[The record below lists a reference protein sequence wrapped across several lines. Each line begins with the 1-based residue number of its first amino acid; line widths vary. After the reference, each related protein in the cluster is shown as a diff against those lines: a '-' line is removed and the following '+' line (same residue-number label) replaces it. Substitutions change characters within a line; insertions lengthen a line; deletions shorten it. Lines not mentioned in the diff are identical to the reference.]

1 MRVCIVTDAFLPSV
15 GGIENHILHLGTIL
29 RRMGHDVIVVTHAV
43 PNHITMP
50 EQVELAIPVHRLP
63 GALLVFR
70 DHDIA
75 LDPRM
80 FPAFSPVLD
89 EFKPD
94 IVHGQSEGS
103 LLVYGTLA
111 LARRRRIPTVIT
123 RHSIIGAK
131 PGFIRPALH
140 LAARLFSVAADGL
153 IAVSRACALEAD
165 GFRGPMKVIPNGV
178 DITTFYPNPARRA
191 QTRQELGCGQ
201 DDVVVGFVGRLHTTK
216 GIPLLFSMFDRLA
229 RAHDHVQLL
238 VVGPGP
244 LRQWA
249 EVQAAG
255 NRTRIRVLG
264 AQPYDQVARLLNAM
278 DVFALPSRSEGFGI
292 SVLEAM
298 ACGVP
303 SVAFNRWGLK
313 ELVENGRTGL
323 LADSPDDFYL
333 RLESLCTDARLRRE
347 IGEAASRRASGV
359 FCWERVA
366 AETVAFYRELVAR
379 PSSE

>member
-1 MRVCIVTDAFLPSV
+1 MKICIVTDAFLPSV
-15 GGIENHILHLGTIL
+15 GGIENHVLHLGMAL
-29 RRMGHDVIVVTHAV
+29 KQMGHDVLVVTHAI
-43 PNHITMP
+43 PGHITMA
-50 EQVELAIPVHRLP
+50 EQVEPAIPVLRLP

-80 FPAFSPVLD
+80 FPAFGRVLD
-89 EFKPD
+89 EFRPD

-103 LLVYGTLA
+103 LLVYGALA
-111 LARRRRIPTVIT
+111 LARRRRVPTVIT

-131 PGFIRPALH
+131 PRLVRPALH
-140 LAARLFSVAADGL
+140 LAARLFSAAADGL

-178 DITTFYPNPARRA
+178 DITTFSPSPTRRA
-191 QTRQELGCGQ
+191 QTRQEFGYGPQ
-201 DDVVVGFVGRLHTTK
+201 DIVIGFVGRLHTTK
-216 GIPLLFSMFDRLA
+216 GIPLLFSLFYQLA
-229 RAHDHVQLL
+229 GAHDHVRLL
-238 VVGPGP
+238 VAGPGP
-244 LRQWA
+244 LRRWA
-249 EVQAAG
+249 ETQAAG
-255 NRTRIRVLG
+255 KGTQVRVLG
-264 AQPYDQVARLLNAM
+264 AQPYDRVARLLNAT

-313 ELVENGRTGL
+313 ELIDNGRTGL
-323 LADSPDDFYL
+323 LADSPDQFYCQ
-333 RLESLCTDARLRRE
+333 LESLCTNAQLRQKL
-347 IGEAASRRASGV
+347 GEAARRKASEA

-379 PSSE
+379 PRSE